1 MPDRRPAA
9 LELTD
14 PGLAAG
20 HNDLV
25 HLHAAFVPPAESLEA
40 LAAIVRSL
48 EPPPRKPGV
57 TSHLDRSRRGLI
69 GRLIATPAPEPEAE
83 PESEHEAPVRPMLT
97 VLEPA
102 QMLIPVTD
110 FGWLTPDDARRVG
123 DALAEV
129 CAGLPPA
136 PTIRVGGGSALVD
149 PEDRSVWANLV
160 ASDDELTAMRDIA
173 TALVSGIE
181 PLGYYRDRR
190 QFKARL
196 PIATIT
202 DTTTVEHLERV
213 LATLELYR
221 GTPWQVSEVTI
232 FRRGAGVWRTL
243 TVGG

>member
-1 MPDRRPAA
+1 M
-9 LELTD
+9 
-14 PGLAAG
+14 
-20 HNDLV
+20 
-25 HLHAAFVPPAESLEA
+25 
-40 LAAIVRSL
+40 VRSL
-48 EPPPRKPGV
+48 EPPPRKRGV
-57 TSHLDRSRRGLI
+57 TSHLDTSRRGLI
-69 GRLIATPAPEPEAE
+69 GRLISTPAPQPEPE
-83 PESEHEAPVRPMLT
+83 PEEEAPHAPMLT
-97 VLEPA
+97 VLDPE

-110 FGWLTPDDARRVG
+110 FGWLTPEDARRVA
-123 DALAEV
+123 DALTGV

-149 PEDRSVWANLV
+149 PDDRSVWANLI
-160 ASDDELTAMRDIA
+160 ATDDELKAMRDIA

-196 PIATIT
+196 PVATIT

-213 LATLELYR
+213 LATLEMYR